1 MARHDDGISRADE
14 AGDAAP
20 RPGDVSRPT
29 GAKLLTRADAAASL
43 LRNPGVDRFRPYA
56 AAERAV
62 LSVAAGRR
70 ARAIIAGWAGYAPT
84 PLHANDALAQQ
95 HEVAAVLLKDESR
108 RFALQSFKALGG
120 AYAVELL
127 ARDRGPGGLTVTCA
141 TDGNHGRAVAWGAKR
156 VGARAVIFVH
166 ETVSQGRVDAIAS
179 FGAEVRR
186 VPGTYDDAVR
196 HSAEVA
202 AREGWQIV
210 SDTSWPGYDDV
221 PRHVMQGYAVLAAEI
236 LEVEPQPTHVFVPGG
251 VGGLAAGVLS
261 WLWEL
266 RGSERPVFVVVE
278 PDRAACL
285 FLSAEQGAPATF
297 PGELDTIMAGLA
309 CGEPS
314 MLAWRILGPGTDAFM
329 TVTDAAV
336 VAMMRR
342 LADAGI
348 VSGESGA
355 TAIAGFHHAAGDPA
369 LREAL
374 CLGPQAR
381 VVCLSTEGA
390 TDPEIYRSIV
400 GRDAADV
407 AKGKPACAAS

>member
-1 MARHDDGISRADE
+1 MRGNGAPKGVIGRTADS
-14 AGDAAP
+14 AAQ
-20 RPGDVSRPT
+20 
-29 GAKLLTRADAAASL
+29 LLC
-43 LRNPGVDRFRPYA
+43 NPGVERDRPYGE
-56 AAERAV
+56 AERAI
-62 LSVAAGRR
+62 LSVAAGRE
-70 ARAIIAGWAGYAPT
+70 ALTTIKAWPGYAPT
-84 PLHANDALAQQ
+84 PLLSLEAMAD
-95 HEVAAVLLKDESR
+95 ETGVAAVLLKDESR
-108 RFALQSFKALGG
+108 RFELQSFKALGG
-120 AYAVELL
+120 AYAVERL
-127 ARDRGPGGLTVTCA
+127 ARERGAGGLTVTCA

-166 ETVSQGRVDAIAS
+166 ETVSQGRVDAIAA
-179 FGAEVRR
+179 FGAKVIR

-236 LEVEPQPTHVFVPGG
+236 LDFEPDLTHIFVPGG

-266 RGSERPVFVVVE
+266 RGRERPVLVVVE

-285 FLSAEQGAPATF
+285 FESAWQQKPTTF
-297 PGELDTIMAGLA
+297 PGDLDTIMAGLA

-314 MLAWRILGPGTDAFM
+314 MLAWRILGRGADAFM
-329 TVTDAAV
+329 TITDEAV
-336 VAMMRR
+336 ARMMRD
-342 LADAGI
+342 LAALGI

-355 TAIAGFHHAAGDPA
+355 AAIAGFSHAATDPA
-369 LREAL
+369 MREAL
-374 CLGPQAR
+374 CLGPHAR

-390 TDPEIYRSIV
+390 TDPEIYATIV
-400 GRDAADV
+400 GRSADAV
-407 AKGKPACAAS
+407 LEAARR